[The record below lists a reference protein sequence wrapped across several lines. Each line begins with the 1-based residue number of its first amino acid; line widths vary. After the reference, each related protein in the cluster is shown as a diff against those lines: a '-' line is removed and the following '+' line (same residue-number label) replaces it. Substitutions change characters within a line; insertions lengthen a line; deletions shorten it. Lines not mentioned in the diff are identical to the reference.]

1 MRTKIYKSQAKGE
14 IYAPTS
20 KSMAHRL
27 LIAAALAE
35 GESVI
40 SGITPCDDV
49 LATIDCLTAL
59 GVECKTSGD
68 TVTVRGT
75 DLRRSEPKIPLN
87 ARESGSTLRFMIPL
101 ALLSGNETV
110 FHGAK
115 RLLERP
121 MEIYE
126 ELCESRRF
134 RFARG
139 GDTITVEGKLTGGEY
154 SLPGNISSQFI
165 TGLLFALSAT
175 GDESRIK
182 ITTEIESKSYIELT
196 RAAMAAFGV
205 EVIWEDEF
213 TLYIKG
219 GQKYS
224 SRSLTVEGD
233 YSGSAF
239 LEAFNLFSGEVSVL
253 GLSDS
258 SLQGDRVYMELYPL
272 LKAGTPKINI
282 EDCPDLGPI
291 LFAASAGLNGAEFV
305 GTKRLKIKESDRA
318 EAMAEE
324 LRKFG
329 CNISVFENSVR
340 IEKSDLR
347 APIDVLSGHN
357 DHRIVMSL
365 AVLASVFGGEIEGSE
380 AVKKSYPD
388 FFSDIEKLGIK
399 FTHYEI

>member
-1 MRTKIYKSQAKGE
+1 MKTIIYKSQAKGVVH
-14 IYAPTS
+14 APTS

-27 LIAAALAE
+27 LIAAALSE

-49 LATIDCLTAL
+49 LATIDCLSAL
-59 GVECKTSGD
+59 GVDCKTTGD
-68 TVTVRGT
+68 RVTLRGY
-75 DLRRSEPKIPLN
+75 DLRNSAPRVPLD

-134 RFARG
+134 RYARG
-139 GDTITVEGKLTGGEY
+139 GDTITVKGTLSGGEY

-165 TGLLFALSAT
+165 TGLLFALSVT
-175 GDESRIK
+175 GEESRIK

-196 RAAMAAFGV
+196 RAAMAAFGIK
-205 EVIWEDEF
+205 VIWEDES
-213 TLYIKG
+213 TLFIKG

-224 SRSLTVEGD
+224 AREVTVEGD
-233 YSGSAF
+233 YSGAAF
-239 LEAFNLFSGEVSVL
+239 LEAFNLFSGEVSVR

-258 SLQGDRVYMELYPL
+258 SLQGDRVYRELYSK
-272 LKAGTPKINI
+272 LKDGAPKINI

-291 LFAASAGLNGAEFV
+291 LFAVSAGLNGAEFV

-318 EAMAEE
+318 SAMAEE

-329 CNISVFENSVR
+329 CSISVFENSVK
-340 IEKSDLR
+340 IEKSALH
-347 APIDVLSGHN
+347 APTEILSGHN

-365 AVLASVFGGEIEGSE
+365 AVLASVYGGEIDGSE

>member
-1 MRTKIYKSQAKGE
+1 MKTIIYKSCAKGK
-14 IYAPTS
+14 ICAPTS

-27 LIAAALAE
+27 LIAAALCE
-35 GESVI
+35 GESKI
-40 SGITPCDDV
+40 SGVTPCDDV
-49 LATIDCLTAL
+49 LATVDCLRAL
-59 GVECKTSGD
+59 GVKCNFDGD
-68 TVTVRGT
+68 TVTVCGT
-75 DLRRSEPKIPLN
+75 DLRKSAPTAPLN
-87 ARESGSTLRFMIPL
+87 ARESGSTLRFLLPL

-110 FHGAK
+110 FCGAK

-134 RFARG
+134 RYAHS
-139 GDTITVEGKLTGGEY
+139 GDTITVIGKLSGGEY

-165 TGLLFALSAT
+165 TGLLFALSAL
-175 GDESRIK
+175 GEESRVR

-196 RAAMAAFGV
+196 RSAMAAFGV
-205 EVIWEDEF
+205 SVIWEDEF
-213 TLYIKG
+213 TLYLKG
-219 GQKYS
+219 GQKYIPREIS
-224 SRSLTVEGD
+224 VEGD
-233 YSGSAF
+233 YSGTAF
-239 LEAFNLFSGEVSVL
+239 LEAFNLFSGEVNVF

-258 SLQGDRVYMELYPL
+258 SLQGDRVYRELYPL
-272 LKAGTPKINI
+272 LKSGTPKINI

-291 LFAASAGLNGAEFV
+291 LFAASAGLFGAEFV

-329 CNISVFENSVR
+329 CDITVFENSV
-340 IEKSDLR
+340 IINKSELH
-347 APIDVLSGHN
+347 APHETLSGHN

-365 AVLASVFGGEIEGSE
+365 AVLASVYGGEIDGTE

-388 FFSDIEKLGIK
+388 FFADIEKLGVRFI
-399 FTHYEI
+399 HREI

>member
-1 MRTKIYKSQAKGE
+1 MRTKVYKSQANGQ
-14 IYAPTS
+14 INAPTS

-27 LIAAALAE
+27 LIASALCD
-35 GESVI
+35 GVSTV
-40 SGITPCDDV
+40 SGVTLCDDV
-49 LATIDCLTAL
+49 LATIDCLSAL
-59 GVECKTSGD
+59 GVSCEVSGD
-68 TVTVRGT
+68 KITVHGK
-75 DLRRSEPKIPLN
+75 DLKNSTPSTPLD

-110 FHGAK
+110 FKGAK

-126 ELCESRRF
+126 ELCETRRF
-134 RFARG
+134 RYARA
-139 GDTITVEGKLTGGEY
+139 GDTITVQGKLSGGEY

-175 GDESRIK
+175 GEESRIR
-182 ITTEIESKSYIELT
+182 ITTDIESKSYIELT
-196 RAAMAAFGV
+196 RSAMAEFGV
-205 EVIWEDEF
+205 SVDWEDER

-219 GQKYS
+219 GQRYS
-224 SRSLTVEGD
+224 AKDVTVEGD
-233 YSGSAF
+233 YSGTAF
-239 LEAFNLFSGEVSVL
+239 LDAFNLFGGDVRVM
-253 GLSDS
+253 GLRDD
-258 SLQGDRVYMELYPL
+258 SLQGDRVYREHFPA
-272 LKAGTPKINI
+272 LKGGAPTINI

-291 LFAASAGLNGAEFV
+291 LFAVSAGLCGAEFV

-318 EAMAEE
+318 EAMAQE

-329 CNISVFENSVR
+329 CDIEVFENSV
-340 IEKSDLR
+340 IIKKSELHT
-347 APIDVLSGHN
+347 PTEILSGHN

-365 AVLASVFGGEIEGSE
+365 AVLSSVYGGEICGSE

-388 FFSDIEKLGIK
+388 FFEDIARLGIK

>member
-258 SLQGDRVYMELYPL
+258 SLQGDRVYMEIYPL